1 MLTSYN
7 ISYFTDVI
15 FNPKLYLNLWVCDW
29 NIFIPWKSSAIF
41 GYLRKFLEIVW
52 KHSWGLQ
59 TIFGESLEI
68 FGSGRKSLENQQKTL
83 LLVHACLYN
92 KQNNALLIID
102 MKYLFLCSSLY
113 PTLLLHL
120 TVRHWV
126 KHPKR
131 YSIFTHAHVFFS
143 ISFFHHCRGRLRTVS
158 IIQVF
163 TSSLQFKLHKFI
175 YSLWI
180 LRQLGKNYK
189 LTNRP
194 IGVHV
199 DDNVHMYSC
208 CS

>member
-1 MLTSYN
+1 MIETS
-7 ISYFTDVI
+7 SFLGSLQQSLVI
-15 FNPKLYLNLWVCDW
+15 FGNFWKLFGNIHGDFKQYLENL
-29 NIFIPWKSSAIF
+29 WKSSRVV
-41 GYLRKFLEIVW
+41 G
-52 KHSWGLQ
+52 
-59 TIFGESLEI
+59 
-68 FGSGRKSLENQQKTL
+68 NL
-83 LLVHACLYN
+83 LLL
-92 KQNNALLIID
+92 ID

-143 ISFFHHCRGRLRTVS
+143 ISFFHNCWGRLRTVS

-163 TSSLQFKLHKFI
+163 TSSLQFKSHKFI

-180 LRQLGKNYK
+180 LHQLGKNYK
-189 LTNRP
+189 PTNRP